1 MELVA
6 AIRALSSLHESCDIE
21 IYTDS
26 RYLQDGITKWLTSW
40 KQRGWL
46 TANKKPVKNKDLWE
60 DLSTLV
66 VKHKVKWN
74 WVKGH
79 SGDFLNERADVLANK
94 GINL

>member
-1 MELVA
+1 M
-6 AIRALSSLHESCDIE
+6 
-21 IYTDS
+21 YTYS
-26 RYLQDGITKWLTSW
+26 RGNQGNPEDG
-40 KQRGWL
+40 
-46 TANKKPVKNKDLWE
+46 NKDLWE

-66 VKHKVKWN
+66 VKHKVTWN